1 MPSLLVKVKKK
12 MSIYAHRKVRT
23 VLDGEYGSVFKGRSM
38 DFDDLREYVVGDD
51 VKDIDWKG
59 TARSG
64 RTLIR
69 RYIAVR
75 KHNVLLAVNTG
86 HSMSA
91 AAPDGTDKRDA
102 TIMAAGVIAYIVQKH
117 GDLIALVSGDSS
129 GVNYI
134 PLKGSAPHM
143 EQILQKI
150 QRSTTSSS
158 AKSNLP
164 AILDYV
170 VKMIRRRVM
179 MIIITDT
186 LEISPETEV
195 LLRRLRAQHEI
206 MFVHIDDRKPT
217 EKGDKIPIDIESEQ
231 IFPDFVR
238 RNRHFIKEA
247 EALDDKTWSSS
258 KHLLDHLGIT
268 YVRIDS
274 EQNVINRIIELLE
287 RQKHVKR

>member
-12 MSIYAHRKVRT
+12 MSIYAHRKVHN

-75 KHNVLLAVNTG
+75 KHNILLTVNTG
-86 HSMSA
+86 RSMSA
-91 AAPDGTDKRDA
+91 TAPDGHSKRDVA
-102 TIMAAGVIAYIVQKH
+102 VMAAGVISYIAQKH
-117 GDLIALVSGDSS
+117 GDLVALVSGDSS
-129 GVNYI
+129 GASYI
-134 PLKGSAPHM
+134 PLKGDVPHI

-150 QRSTTSSS
+150 HKNTTDS
-158 AKSNLP
+158 AAPSNL
-164 AILDYV
+164 ATVLEYIV
-170 VKMIRRRVM
+170 RMIRRRVM
-179 MIIITDT
+179 MVIITDN
-186 LEISPETEV
+186 LELTPEIEA

-206 MFVHIDDRKPT
+206 MFVHIDDAKPT
-217 EKGDKIPIDIESEQ
+217 IASEKVLLDIETGQ

-238 RNRHFIKEA
+238 KNRNFIKDA
-247 EALDDKTWSSS
+247 DAIDRSAWQTTSRS
-258 KHLLDHLGIT
+258 LDHLGVT
-268 YVRIDS
+268 YVRVNS
-274 EQNVINRIIELLE
+274 EKDVVARMVELLE
-287 RQKHVKR
+287 RQKHVKH